1 MKVIELTQG
10 YITVVSNEDYKK
22 LNKYSWRVTRSGGKN
37 RKKGEPYACTTIKGK
52 KVYLH
57 RLIMGNPDGLVVDHL
72 NQQTLDNRRE
82 NLQVVTQKENLA
94 NRTLWRKTHRRK

>member
-10 YITVVSNEDYKK
+10 YITVVSTTDYKILK
-22 LNKYSWRVTRSGGKN
+22 KFSWRITRSGGKG
-37 RKKGEPYACTTIKGK
+37 RRQGEPYACTTINGK

-57 RLIMGNPDGLVVDHL
+57 RLLMGSPRDMVVDHL

-82 NLQVVTQKENLA
+82 NLKIVTHSENML
-94 NRTLWRKTHRRK
+94 NRNIWRKTKRRK